1 MKQHIKDFNELI
13 AGASHYLA
21 SQLFYAPRTIGH
33 FRQVWKQIR
42 TYLADHQITY
52 YDQDV
57 EDLVLHHWF
66 GKRHVRALSHREKI
80 FYNGVKMLTE
90 FQQSGHIQLPARP
103 CKDPL
108 IFEGPLGRIM
118 TEFLDYQRNE
128 KRLAKSSLDTY
139 KRHLYSFLTYC
150 QQHQVSSIL
159 EIGLS
164 VLLAYI
170 NQLNDQTTAVYMA
183 ICVLRG
189 FMQYAFK
196 EKLIQVDY
204 AKKIPRY
211 KRVGQPQIPT
221 TYTPEEIEK
230 LIASVERGSPTGKRN
245 YAIILLAARLGLR
258 ASDIARL
265 RFDNLHWSTSSIHL
279 QQYKTGH
286 EVILPLL
293 TDVGNAIIDYL
304 KYARPTTSQ
313 ASQVFLTTR
322 PPYGPFPSSNVV
334 THVVQRAFRNA
345 GISIQG
351 KKFGPHALRHSLAS
365 RLLEVRTMLPVISEV
380 LGHQSTESTRYYL
393 RIDLKSMQQC
403 ILEVPAVTPDFYE
416 QKGGMFY
423 E

>member
-1 MKQHIKDFNELI
+1 MRQHIKDFNDLI
-13 AGASHYLA
+13 AGATYYLD
-21 SQLFYAPRTIGH
+21 SELRYAPRTVGD
-33 FRQVWKQIR
+33 FRRVWKQIR

-52 YDQDV
+52 YDQEV
-57 EDLVLHHWF
+57 EKQVLHHWF
-66 GKRHVRALSHREKI
+66 EKRHVRALSHSEKT
-80 FYNGVKMLTE
+80 FYNGIKMLTE
-90 FQQSGHIQLPARP
+90 FQQHGRISLPARP

-118 TEFLDYQRNE
+118 TDFLEHQRNE
-128 KRLAKSSLDTY
+128 KRLTKSSLDTY

-150 QQHQVSSIL
+150 QQHRVSSIL
-159 EIGLS
+159 EIDLS
-164 VLLAYI
+164 VLLIYI

-189 FMQYAFK
+189 FMRYAFE
-196 EKLIQVDY
+196 EKLIAVDY
-204 AKKIPRY
+204 AKKVPRY

-230 LIASVERGSPTGKRN
+230 LITSVERGSSTGKRN

-265 RFDNLHWSTSSIHL
+265 QFDHLHWSSSSIHIK
-279 QQYKTGH
+279 QYKTGQ
-286 EVILPLL
+286 EVTLPLL
-293 TDVGNAIIDYL
+293 ADVGNAIIDYL
-304 KYARPTTSQ
+304 KYARPSSSATE
-313 ASQVFLTTR
+313 VFLTAR
-322 PPYGPFPSSNVV
+322 PPYSPFLSSNIV
-334 THVVQRAFRNA
+334 TQVVQRAFGKA

-351 KKFGPHALRHSLAS
+351 KRFGPHALRHSLAS
-365 RLLEVRTMLPVISEV
+365 RLLEVRTVLPVISEV

-393 RIDLKSMQQC
+393 RIDLVSMQQC